1 MPAAPVATK
10 VTSDIPGLHA
20 QTGTDQLNDL
30 LNAVVID
37 MQAAA
42 TPISSLRTPHWASR
56 CLFSSEIIGAG
67 HRRHT
72 IGHSARNGI
81 VEEQYGVSVHL
92 KTVQISNFRRLK
104 NVSIDLETGTT
115 VFVGANNSGKTSAA
129 SVLRLLVKGR
139 AKGLTVFDFSA
150 SCLESLREIE
160 DSEPGEEPPLPAIT
174 LDLWFDVTENEL
186 HRVMDLLP
194 SLDWNDQP
202 VGIRLQY
209 RPRSESELLSR
220 YRDAK
225 SAAAL
230 KSDTSYH
237 PWPSS
242 LQEYLEKKLHS
253 EYELAYFVLEHEIA
267 EGEQHAYSPTAHPLQ
282 NSKGEAAATLDGLLT
297 LDYLDA
303 QRFLSDSEANS
314 HTKDLSRSLSQFY
327 QRNLDR
333 FETDTSVLQ
342 ALHASETSFNDHL
355 AQVFESTLGSL
366 NALGYPGVEDPELVI
381 RSSFTADQIMA
392 QDTSIQYSLPRA
404 EGDLVGIRLPEK
416 YNGLGFKNL
425 IYMVIKMLD
434 FHQQWVTQDERTP
447 VHLVIV
453 EEPEAHLHAQLQ
465 QVFIS
470 KMQEIISDDSGLT
483 TQLVVTTHSAH
494 VINES
499 RFTPIRYFRRVQSST
514 GRHESQVR
522 DVSKLNT
529 LEKDTKNFLER
540 YMKLTHCDL
549 FFADAVILVEGNVE
563 RLLLPSI
570 IEKSQRSL
578 TSNYLTILEVGGA
591 FAHKFDPLLALLG
604 IPTLVITDLDSVT
617 PSAPSGGS
625 DINPAQDR
633 SPSVASGTSCP
644 ADTPLAVTSNATLRD
659 WHPRKTTVTELL
671 ELSDTAKEFSLGTD
685 NPTLLRVA
693 YQTSSDVTKD
703 GSTSRVT
710 GRTFEETFAYENLE
724 WVLSDTHRSRS
735 LLPAQFDHTAASLND
750 IVEKI
755 HDRVRRSSFKKT
767 EFALA
772 LMLSSDEWQ
781 SPSYIAEG
789 LAWLDAKINPP
800 PMTPV
805 KEQVVVS

>member
-1 MPAAPVATK
+1 M
-10 VTSDIPGLHA
+10 
-20 QTGTDQLNDL
+20 
-30 LNAVVID
+30 
-37 MQAAA
+37 
-42 TPISSLRTPHWASR
+42 
-56 CLFSSEIIGAG
+56 
-67 HRRHT
+67 
-72 IGHSARNGI
+72 
-81 VEEQYGVSVHL
+81 HL

-104 NVSIDLETGTT
+104 DVSIHLENGTT

-129 SVLRLLVKGR
+129 SILRLLVTGR

-150 SCLESLREIE
+150 SCLESLRNIE
-160 DSEPGEEPPLPAIT
+160 ESEHGQEPPLPAIT

-186 HRVMDLLP
+186 HRVVDLLP

-209 RPRSESELLSR
+209 RPRSASELLSR

-225 SAAAL
+225 SVAAL

-242 LQEYLEKKLHS
+242 LQEYLEKKLHA
-253 EYELAYFVLEHEIA
+253 EYELAYFVLEHETP
-267 EGEQHAYSPTAHPLQ
+267 EGAQQVYSPIAHHLP
-282 NSKGEAAATLDGLLT
+282 NSKGEAAATLDRLLT

-314 HTKDLSRSLSQFY
+314 RTKDLSTSLSQFY

-333 FETDTSVLQ
+333 FETDTSVLE
-342 ALHASETSFNDHL
+342 ALHASETSFNEHL
-355 AQVFESTLGSL
+355 EQVFESTLSSL

-381 RSSFTADQIMA
+381 RSNFTADQIMA

-404 EGDLVGIRLPEK
+404 EGDLDGIRLPEK

-522 DVSKLNT
+522 DISKLNT
-529 LEKDTKNFLER
+529 LEKDAKNFLER

-617 PSAPSGGS
+617 PSVPPGGA
-625 DINPAQDR
+625 DVNPAQDG
-633 SPSVASGTSCP
+633 SPKAMSGTSCP
-644 ADTPLAVTSNATLRD
+644 ADALLAVTSNAVLRD
-659 WHPRKTTVTELL
+659 WHPRKKTVAELL
-671 ELSDTAKEFSLGTD
+671 ELSDTEKEFSLGTD
-685 NPTLLRVA
+685 NPTPLRVA
-693 YQTSSDVTKD
+693 YQTSSDIAKD
-703 GSTSRVT
+703 RETFPVT

-724 WVLSDTHRSRS
+724 WVLSDAILSRS
-735 LLPAQFDHTAASLND
+735 LLGARFDRAAASLDD
-750 IVEKI
+750 IVQKI
-755 HDRVRRSSFKKT
+755 HNRVKSSSFKKT

-772 LMLSSDEWQ
+772 LLLSSDEWQ

-789 LAWLDAKINPP
+789 LVWLDAKINPP
-800 PMTPV
+800 STAPT
-805 KEQVVVS
+805 KERIVVS

>member
-1 MPAAPVATK
+1 
-10 VTSDIPGLHA
+10 
-20 QTGTDQLNDL
+20 
-30 LNAVVID
+30 
-37 MQAAA
+37 
-42 TPISSLRTPHWASR
+42 
-56 CLFSSEIIGAG
+56 
-67 HRRHT
+67 
-72 IGHSARNGI
+72 
-81 VEEQYGVSVHL
+81 VHL

-104 NVSIDLETGTT
+104 NVSIDLEAGTT
-115 VFVGANNSGKTSAA
+115 IFVGANNSGKTSAA

-150 SCLESLREIE
+150 SCLEDLRKIEI
-160 DSEPGEEPPLPAIT
+160 SEPGQEPPLPAIT

-186 HRVMDLLP
+186 HRVVDLLP

-209 RPRSESELLSR
+209 RPRNEAELLSR

-225 SAAAL
+225 SVAGL
-230 KSDTSYH
+230 KADKSYH

-253 EYELAYFVLEHEIA
+253 EYELAYFVLEHEVT
-267 EGEQHAYSPTAHPLQ
+267 EGEQREYSPIAHPLP

-314 HTKDLSRSLSQFY
+314 RTKDLSRSLSQFY
-327 QRNLDR
+327 QRNLDK
-333 FETDTSVLQ
+333 FETDTGVLQ
-342 ALHASETSFNDHL
+342 ALHISETSFNDHL
-355 AQVFESTLGSL
+355 AQVFESTLSSL
-366 NALGYPGVEDPELVI
+366 NALGYPGIEDPELVI

-392 QDTSIQYSLPRA
+392 QDTSVQYSLPRA
-404 EGDLVGIRLPEK
+404 EGDLVGIHLPEK

-425 IYMVIKMLD
+425 IYMVITMLD
-434 FHQQWVTQDERTP
+434 FHQQWVAQDERTP

-470 KMQEIISDDSGLT
+470 KMQEIMSDDSGLT

-617 PSAPSGGS
+617 PSAASKGS
-625 DINPAQDR
+625 DVDLAQEGIEDEGQ
-633 SPSVASGTSCP
+633 SGSTSGASCP

-659 WHPRKTTVTELL
+659 WHPRKTAVKDLL
-671 ELSDTAKEFSLGTD
+671 ELGDTAKEFSLGAD

-703 GSTSRVT
+703 GSTSMVT

-724 WVLSDTHRSRS
+724 WVLSDKQRSRS
-735 LLPAQFDHTAASLND
+735 LLPARFDHTAATLND
-750 IVEKI
+750 IVGKI
-755 HDRVRRSSFKKT
+755 HDRVKSSSFKKT

-772 LMLSSDEWQ
+772 LMLSSEEWQ
-781 SPSYIAEG
+781 SPSYIVEG
-789 LAWLDAKINPP
+789 LAWLDAKVNPSS
-800 PMTPV
+800 TPSTT
-805 KEQVVVS
+805 EQVVVS

>member
-1 MPAAPVATK
+1 M
-10 VTSDIPGLHA
+10 G
-20 QTGTDQLNDL
+20 
-30 LNAVVID
+30 
-37 MQAAA
+37 
-42 TPISSLRTPHWASR
+42 AS
-56 CLFSSEIIGAG
+56 
-67 HRRHT
+67 
-72 IGHSARNGI
+72 
-81 VEEQYGVSVHL
+81 VQL

-115 VFVGANNSGKTSAA
+115 IFVGANNSGKTSAA
-129 SVLRLLVKGR
+129 SVLRLLVNGR

-150 SCLESLREIE
+150 SCLEALRKIAV
-160 DSEPGEEPPLPAIT
+160 SEPGQEPPLPAIT

-186 HRVMDLLP
+186 YRVVDLLP

-209 RPRSESELLSR
+209 RPRNDAELLSR

-225 SAAAL
+225 IAAGL
-230 KSDTSYH
+230 KAEQSYH

-253 EYELAYFVLEHEIA
+253 EYELAYFVLEHRITD
-267 EGEQHAYSPTAHPLQ
+267 GEQSKCSPIAHHLPNL
-282 NSKGEAAATLDGLLT
+282 KGEAAATLDGLLT

-314 HTKDLSRSLSQFY
+314 RTKDLSRSLSQFY
-327 QRNLDR
+327 QRNLDK

-342 ALHASETSFNDHL
+342 ALHVSEASFNDHL
-355 AQVFESTLGSL
+355 AQVFESTLSSL
-366 NALGYPGVEDPELVI
+366 NALGYPGIEDPELVI

-392 QDTSIQYSLPRA
+392 QDTSLQYSLPRA
-404 EGDLVGIRLPEK
+404 EGDQVGIHLPEK

-425 IYMVIKMLD
+425 IYMVIQMLD
-434 FHQQWVTQDERTP
+434 FHQQWVAQDERTP

-529 LEKDTKNFLER
+529 LEKNTKNFLER

-604 IPTLVITDLDSVT
+604 LPTLVITDLDSVT
-617 PSAPSGGS
+617 PSAASEGS
-625 DINPAQDR
+625 DIDTAKE
-633 SPSVASGTSCP
+633 SVEDDGQSGVTPGTSCP

-659 WHPRKTTVTELL
+659 WHPRKNTVKELL
-671 ELSDTAKEFSLGTD
+671 GLNDTAKEFSLGTD
-685 NPTLLRVA
+685 NLTLLRVA
-693 YQTSSDVTKD
+693 YQTSSNVTKD
-703 GSTSRVT
+703 GTTILAT

-724 WVLSDTHRSRS
+724 WLLSDKQRLRS
-735 LLPAQFDHTAASLND
+735 LLPARFDHTTATLTD
-750 IVEKI
+750 IVGKI
-755 HDRVRRSSFKKT
+755 HDRVKSSSFKKT
-767 EFALA
+767 EFALD
-772 LMLSSDEWQ
+772 LMLSSEEWQ
-781 SPSYIAEG
+781 SPSYIVEG
-789 LAWLDAKINPP
+789 LTWLDATINPSST
-800 PMTPV
+800 TPAT
-805 KEQVVVS
+805 EQVLVP

>member
-1 MPAAPVATK
+1 M
-10 VTSDIPGLHA
+10 
-20 QTGTDQLNDL
+20 
-30 LNAVVID
+30 
-37 MQAAA
+37 
-42 TPISSLRTPHWASR
+42 
-56 CLFSSEIIGAG
+56 
-67 HRRHT
+67 
-72 IGHSARNGI
+72 
-81 VEEQYGVSVHL
+81 HL

-104 NVSIDLETGTT
+104 NVSIDLETATT

-139 AKGLTVFDFSA
+139 AKDITVFDFSA
-150 SCLESLREIE
+150 SCLEAMREIE
-160 DSEPGEEPPLPAIT
+160 VFEPGQEPELPAIT
-174 LDLWFDVTENEL
+174 LDLWFHVTENEL
-186 HRVMDLLP
+186 HRVVDLLP
-194 SLDWNDQP
+194 SLDWQDQP

-209 RPRSESELLSR
+209 RARSEAELLSR

-230 KSDTSYH
+230 KANASYH

-253 EYELAYFVLEHEIA
+253 EYDLSYYVLEHEVA
-267 EGEQHAYSPTAHPLQ
+267 EGCEHEYSPITHPLP
-282 NSKGEAAATLDGLLT
+282 NSGGEAAATLDGLLT

-314 HTKDLSRSLSQFY
+314 RTKDLSRSLSQFY
-327 QRNLDR
+327 QRNLEK
-333 FETDTSVLQ
+333 FETDTDVLQ
-342 ALHASETSFNDHL
+342 ALHDSETSFNDHL
-355 AQVFESTLGSL
+355 AQVFASTLGSL
-366 NALGYPGVEDPELVI
+366 NELGYPGIEDPELVI

-404 EGDLVGIRLPEK
+404 EGDLIGIHLPEK

-425 IYMVIKMLD
+425 IYMVIKMLG
-434 FHQQWVTQDERTP
+434 FHQQWVEQDKRTP

-529 LEKDTKNFLER
+529 LKEDTKNFLER

-617 PSAPSGGS
+617 PSAPSGESGI
-625 DINPAQDR
+625 DLAQDGIEDDG
-633 SPSVASGTSCP
+633 SSHSASGTSCP
-644 ADTPLAVTSNATLRD
+644 ADTPLAVTSNATLRE
-659 WHPRKTTVTELL
+659 WHPRKNTVKELL
-671 ELSDTAKEFSLGTD
+671 DLSDTAKEFSLGTE
-685 NPTLLRVA
+685 NPTPLRIA
-693 YQTSSDVTKD
+693 YQTPSDVTRD
-703 GSTSRVT
+703 GRKLRVT

-724 WVLSDTHRSRS
+724 WVLSDALRSRS
-735 LLPAQFDHTAASLND
+735 LLPARFDHTSASVDD
-750 IVEKI
+750 IVGKI
-755 HDRVRRSSFKKT
+755 HKRVKSSSFKKT

-772 LMLSSDEWQ
+772 LMLSSEEWQ
-781 SPSYIAEG
+781 SPRYIAEG
-789 LAWLDAKINPP
+789 LVWLDTQINPSST
-800 PMTPV
+800 TPETV
-805 KEQVVVS
+805 QVDMP